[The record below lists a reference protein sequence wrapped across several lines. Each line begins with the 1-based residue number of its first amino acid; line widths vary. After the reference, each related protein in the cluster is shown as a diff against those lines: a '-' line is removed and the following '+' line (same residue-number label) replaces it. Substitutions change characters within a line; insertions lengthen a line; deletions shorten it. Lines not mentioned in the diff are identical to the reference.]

1 MDLSWI
7 SGHWEQLG
15 SIVGVIVWIIR
26 LEGKVLSSE
35 KRITTAERAVEH
47 VEQRNIEA
55 DKRITQI
62 ESQNVTSERR
72 LTHMEGQVENIES
85 GLTKELSDVKQS
97 LARIEGYLKAK
108 SEEQGNG
115 PRNA

>member
-26 LEGKVLSSE
+26 LEGKVLNSEKRLDANE
-35 KRITTAERAVEH
+35 KRITH
-47 VEQRNIEA
+47 V
-55 DKRITQI
+55 
-62 ESQNVTSERR
+62 
-72 LTHMEGQVENIES
+72 EGQVENIES
-85 GLTKELSDVKQS
+85 GLTKELSEVKQA

-108 SEEQGNG
+108 SETNGNQEG
-115 PRNA
+115 R